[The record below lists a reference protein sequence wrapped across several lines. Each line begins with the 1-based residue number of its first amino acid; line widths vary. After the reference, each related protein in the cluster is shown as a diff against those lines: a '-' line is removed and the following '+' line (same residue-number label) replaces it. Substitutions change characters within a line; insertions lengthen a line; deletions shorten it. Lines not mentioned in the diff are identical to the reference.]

1 MYCLQKLLHD
11 CCNCVVG
18 IKGIV
23 VNTSSY
29 STVFPASLHSFTI
42 WKSGRECQIS
52 GMIFDNIWLT
62 AISCVEICWTM
73 RNIWSSILEKTARSQ
88 IARWWKPKH
97 GERSWLGLWGRRPH
111 ERGRSPAGKRVP
123 GYLRPTSFRRNCM
136 QRQTRGMDDERLR
149 S

>member
-73 RNIWSSILEKTARSQ
+73 RNIWSSIFEKIARSQ

-97 GERSWLGLWGRRPH
+97 GERSWGYGVVGHTREGVARQ
-111 ERGRSPAGKRVP
+111 EKGFP